1 MRKKIAGRY
10 FEWDE
15 EKNRLN
21 KQKHKVSFETAARVF
36 SDPFFVE
43 CPDETHSD
51 EELRYKVLGMVNSA
65 SRHLYGQGGRDTHHI
80 RAKGECRRKECIQ
93 WQSFVNISVLTHR

>member
-51 EELRYKVLGMVNSA
+51 EELRYKVLGMVNSVLLVICTDREDA
-65 SRHLYGQGGRDTHHI
+65 TRIIS
-80 RAKGECRRKECIQ
+80 ARKANAEER
-93 WQSFVNISVLTHR
+93 SAYNGNRS

>member
-1 MRKKIAGRY
+1 MRKKIAGQL

-21 KQKHKVSFETAARVF
+21 KQKHKVSFDTAARVF

-51 EELRYKVLGMVNSA
+51 EELRYKVIGMVNSLLLVICTDREEA
-65 SRHLYGQGGRDTHHI
+65 TRIISARKADGEERRLYHGNR
-80 RAKGECRRKECIQ
+80 
-93 WQSFVNISVLTHR
+93 S

>member
-15 EKNRLN
+15 EKNSLN

-51 EELRYKVLGMVNSA
+51 EELRYKVLGMVNSVLLVICTDREDA
-65 SRHLYGQGGRDTHHI
+65 TRIIS
-80 RAKGECRRKECIQ
+80 ARKANAEER
-93 WQSFVNISVLTHR
+93 SAYNGNRS

>member
-1 MRKKIAGRY
+1 MRKKIEGQL

-21 KQKHKVSFETAARVF
+21 KQKHKVSFDTAARVF

-51 EELRYKVLGMVNSA
+51 EELRYKVIGMVNSLLLVICTDREEA
-65 SRHLYGQGGRDTHHI
+65 TRIISARKADGEERRLYNGNRT
-80 RAKGECRRKECIQ
+80 
-93 WQSFVNISVLTHR
+93 